1 VHWIT
6 RSRDS
11 AAAVF
16 ATVMFI
22 SMAGLN
28 PAGGQTV
35 VDVDLLTLAKAH
47 FGYYCDPDEQKL
59 FDDVFRNAEQGEAT
73 DRTSASAQPRPPA
86 RTVMHEWLE
95 WLCIDSKAS
104 ARVSSRGIRL
114 AGVQISGTLN
124 LSWAKL
130 SFPLSIYKC
139 EIPGGIN
146 MNRAIIR
153 SLSLRGSKISKLD
166 GDGLTVERDIL
177 LSDGFTAVGEVW
189 LRGARIGGDLTC
201 QQGHLT
207 NPGEVA
213 LTIEDATIGNSV
225 LLSKSD
231 AANNSENIFEAK
243 GRVILDGA
251 VVHGALDCHGGRFD
265 VAFDGAEFLDGV
277 DLSTKSNSALD
288 GREIDVKGSVLL
300 TEGFAANGTV
310 LLRNAMIG
318 KNLDCT
324 RGTFTCPYQAA
335 IDLTFA
341 QIGGEALLG
350 GGFEPTGDV
359 VLRECSIAGE
369 LDLVGAKWDT
379 KTTLD
384 LTSARAR
391 TLRNTV
397 KNRKPCGSGK
407 ASMPNE
413 VKLHGFT
420 FDEFDIDAELTAS
433 AQLAWIHLQT
443 ATPFKSQP
451 YEQVAKVFRD
461 MGLEEKAT
469 DVMVVKNRD
478 HGEHPEGL
486 AERYWYGC
494 WRDWIVGYGYRPW
507 HPFAVSLVLV
517 LIGANIFRSGWES
530 KNLTPNKAEEYEK
543 FIKDRDTSGD
553 YPTFVSLVYS
563 LETFVPLLKLE
574 MGDYW
579 TTNARRDGEYSGWRS
594 FLVQLLFCLCIL
606 FLKLIFVLRV
616 FIRKLLPLGRDRS
629 QIREYKFV
637 RPTRGTVLRWYFWF
651 HVVAGWV
658 LTSLWLVGLT
668 GLMKT

>member
-1 VHWIT
+1 
-6 RSRDS
+6 
-11 AAAVF
+11 
-16 ATVMFI
+16 
-22 SMAGLN
+22 MAGRNL
-28 PAGGQTV
+28 ADGQTAA
-35 VDVDLLTLAKAH
+35 DVDLLTLAKAR
-47 FGYYCDPDEQKL
+47 FGSYCNPDEQKL
-59 FDDVFRNAEQGEAT
+59 FDDLFRNAEQGEPT
-73 DRTSASAQPRPPA
+73 DRTSASAQARSPA
-86 RTVMHEWLE
+86 NTVMHQWLE

-104 ARVSSRGIRL
+104 AKVSTRGIRL
-114 AGVQISGTLN
+114 VGVQVSGKLD

-139 EIPGGIN
+139 EIPDGIN

-153 SLSLRGSKISKLD
+153 SLSLRGSKIGKLD
-166 GDGLTVERDIL
+166 GDGLIVERDIL
-177 LSDGFTAVGEVW
+177 LSDGFTSVGEVW

-231 AANNSENIFEAK
+231 EGNNPENIFEAK
-243 GRVILDGA
+243 GRVVLDGA
-251 VVHGALDCHGGRFD
+251 VVNGALDCHGGRFD

-277 DLSTKSNSALD
+277 DLSTKSDSALD
-288 GREIDVKGSVLL
+288 AHEIDVKGSVLL
-300 TEGFAANGTV
+300 AGGFAAKGKV

-324 RGTFTCPYQAA
+324 GATFTCPYETA

-341 QIGGEALLG
+341 QVGGEALLG
-350 GGFEPTGDV
+350 DGFEPIGDV
-359 VLRECSIAGE
+359 VLRQCSIAGE
-369 LDLVGAKWDT
+369 LDLVGAKWDRR
-379 KTTLD
+379 TTLD

-397 KNRKPCGSGK
+397 KSTKPCRSRK
-407 ASMPNE
+407 ASLPKE

-433 AQLAWIHLQT
+433 AQLEWIHLQT

-451 YEQVAKVFRD
+451 YEQVAKVFRE

-486 AERYWYGC
+486 AERYWYGR

-517 LIGANIFRSGWES
+517 LIGANIFQSGWKS
-530 KNLTPNKAEEYEK
+530 KNLTPNKAEEYEQ
-543 FIKDRDTSGD
+543 FIKNHDTSDD

-574 MGDYW
+574 IGDYW
-579 TTNARRDGEYSGWRS
+579 TTNARRDEEYSGWHS
-594 FLVQLLFCLCIL
+594 FLVQSLFCLCIL
-606 FLKLIFVLRV
+606 FLGFIFVLRV
-616 FIRKLLPLGRDRS
+616 FIQKLFALGRGRS
-629 QIREYKFV
+629 EVGAYKFA